1 MPKQYSGLGISL
13 LYPDSWTLNEETQGD
28 RRQGVSLESPGGS
41 FMSINLLDAGQD
53 ADAVVDEAV
62 EAMNAEY
69 EDIESEPYIVDIA
82 SQQFEGTI
90 QRFYYLDF
98 VIVSK
103 LFAIDTEESLY
114 LIQIQG
120 EDRDMDQQSM
130 VFEAILTSMVRSL
143 KPQSE

>member
-1 MPKQYSGLGISL
+1 MPKQYSGLGLSL
-13 LYPDSWTLNEETQGD
+13 LYPDTWTMSEETQGD
-28 RRQGVSLESPGGS
+28 RRQGVTLESPGGS
-41 FMSINLLDAGQD
+41 FLSINLMDAGQD
-53 ADAVVDEAV
+53 AEAVVDEAV
-62 EAMNAEY
+62 QAMDAEY
-69 EDIESEPYIVDIA
+69 EDIESEPYTVDLA
-82 SQQFEGTI
+82 GQLYEGTV

-103 LFAIDTEESLY
+103 LFAIDTDDSVY

-143 KPQSE
+143 SPQSE